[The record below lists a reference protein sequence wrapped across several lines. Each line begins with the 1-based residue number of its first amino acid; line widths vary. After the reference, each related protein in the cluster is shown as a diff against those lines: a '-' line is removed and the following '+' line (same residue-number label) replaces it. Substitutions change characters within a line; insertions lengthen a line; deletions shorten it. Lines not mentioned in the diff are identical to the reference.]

1 MKDNI
6 EPKVV
11 VITGASAGVGRAAAK
26 RFAREKHK
34 IALLARGKKG
44 LEAAKEEV
52 ESLGGTAIT
61 IQCDVADYEQL
72 DHAAS
77 EVEEKFG
84 PIDIWVN
91 NAMATVFAPFME
103 IEPKDFKRVTEVTYL
118 GQVYGTL
125 AALKRMKPRNSGTI
139 VHVGSALAYRGIP
152 LQTAYCGSKHAIQG
166 FTESLRSELIHEGSS
181 VHIAMVQM
189 PALNTPQFD
198 WCKTTF
204 DKKPQPVPPIYQP
217 EVAADAIY
225 FASFNKKREI
235 YVGMSTAVIV
245 NGNKFFPGYGDKYL
259 AKNGFNS
266 QLTNKEI
273 DKNRPNNLYE
283 PVEGDFGTH
292 GDFDN
297 ISKGESWQLKIDK
310 NKSLIGAAAAGFAA
324 VTVLG
329 TFIKRLF

>member
-1 MKDNI
+1 MKEYI
-6 EPKVV
+6 HPKVV

-26 RFAREKHK
+26 RFARENHK
-34 IALLARGKKG
+34 IALLARGEKG

-52 ESLGGTAIT
+52 ESLGGAAIT
-61 IQCDVADYEQL
+61 IKCDVSDYEQV
-72 DHAAS
+72 DRAAS

-84 PIDIWVN
+84 PIDIWIN
-91 NAMATVFAPFME
+91 NAMVTVFAPFME
-103 IEPKDFKRVTEVTYL
+103 IEPKDYKRVTDVTYL
-118 GQVYGTL
+118 GQVNGTH
-125 AALKRMKPRNSGTI
+125 AALKRMKPRDRGTI
-139 VHVGSALAYRGIP
+139 IHVGSALAYRGIP
-152 LQTAYCGSKHAIQG
+152 LQTAYCGAKHAIQG
-166 FTESLRSELIHEGSS
+166 FTESLRSELLHEGSS

-225 FASFNKKREI
+225 YAAFNKKSEM
-235 YVGMSTAVIV
+235 YVGMSTAIIV
-245 NGNKFFPGYGDKYL
+245 NGNKFFPRYGDKYL
-259 AKNGFNS
+259 AKNGVNS
-266 QLTNKEI
+266 QLTNQDI
-273 DKNRPNNLYE
+273 DKDRPNNLYE
-283 PVEGDFGTH
+283 PVEGDFGAH

-297 ISKGESWQLKIDK
+297 ISKGDSWQLKIDK
-310 NKSLIGAAAAGFAA
+310 NKSFIGAAAAGFAA